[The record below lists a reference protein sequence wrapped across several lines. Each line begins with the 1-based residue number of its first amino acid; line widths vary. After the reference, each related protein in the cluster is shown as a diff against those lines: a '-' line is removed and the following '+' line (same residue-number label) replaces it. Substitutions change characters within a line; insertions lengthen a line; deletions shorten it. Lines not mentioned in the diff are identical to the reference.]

1 MSRIM
6 EQRSLR
12 QLLKIRYMKGL
23 HSLLMASWTNESNEM
38 KPLGLT
44 SLLELKLVKKAV
56 IVSDRP

>member
-1 MSRIM
+1 M

-23 HSLLMASWTNESNEM
+23 HSLLIASWTNESKEM

-44 SLLELKLVKKAV
+44 SLFELKLVKKAV
-56 IVSDRP
+56 IVSERP